1 MDGALLRKS
10 LIQFSVNGRGCVPSL
25 LFGLSPNY
33 GRGNGSNGNL
43 LQKDLCLLCCIEC
56 CWPRSRA
63 LSTHSFG
70 DSWTL
75 IGKSGSVSCGDTALF
90 SWVWVH
96 TRFDFAL
103 QESVSSVLWKFS
115 NQIPLASK
123 VKFPGGSHSLC
134 RIPRLGNLL
143 WVQRK
148 AVPKNVQTTAQLHS
162 SHMLAK

>member
-1 MDGALLRKS
+1 MLRKS
-10 LIQFSVNGRGCVPSL
+10 LIQISVNGWGCVPSL

-43 LQKDLCLLCCIEC
+43 LQKDLCPLCCIEC
-56 CWPRSRA
+56 RWPRSRA

-90 SWVWVH
+90 SWVWVY
-96 TRFDFAL
+96 TRFGFAL
-103 QESVSSVLWKFS
+103 QESVLWKFS

-123 VKFPGGSHSLC
+123 VKFPEGSHSLC
-134 RIPRLGNLL
+134 WIPRLGNLL

-148 AVPKNVQTTAQLHS
+148 AVPKNVQTTTQLHS